1 MSKGMV
7 PSQVGCR
14 ISIGTRPR
22 STRKSRS
29 HDSKT
34 SAAEDSAD
42 ARWTASAGLSPCCRE
57 SDLALSATA
66 RVTSWMT
73 RLSCWRKKSVMI
85 WSSSAGMPGE
95 RRRLMTSARVQA
107 DVITV
112 NLPATMS
119 FRMFWQI
126 SARDSS
132 SSASSEIQFV
142 ESQYR
147 LPPKSSVVNS
157 PHAPLGGIARPYAPQ
172 SLPATDL

>member
-1 MSKGMV
+1 MSIGMA
-7 PSQVGCR
+7 PSHVGSR

-22 STRKSRS
+22 TARKSWS

-34 SAAEDSAD
+34 SAPEDSAV
-42 ARWTASAGLSPCCRE
+42 ARWTASAGLSPCSRE
-57 SDLALSATA
+57 SDLALSATD
-66 RVTSWMT
+66 RVTSWIT

-85 WSSSAGMPGE
+85 WSSSTGMPGE
-95 RRRLMTSARVQA
+95 RRRLMTSARVHA
-107 DVITV
+107 DVTMV

-132 SSASSEIQFV
+132 SSASNEIQFV

-147 LPPKSSVVNS
+147 LRSNPAPVNS
-157 PHAPLGGIARPYAPQ
+157 PHAPLAGIPLQSVPQ
-172 SLPATDL
+172 SLPSTDP

>member
-1 MSKGMV
+1 MA
-7 PSQVGCR
+7 PSQVGSR

-22 STRKSRS
+22 SARKSRS

-34 SAAEDSAD
+34 PAPEDSAG
-42 ARWTASAGLSPCCRE
+42 ARWTASEGLSPCSRE

-66 RVTSWMT
+66 RVTSWTT
-73 RLSCWRKKSVMI
+73 RLSCWRKKSVMT

-95 RRRLMTSARVQA
+95 WRRLMTSARVHA

-119 FRMFWQI
+119 FSMFWQI
-126 SARDSS
+126 SARETS
-132 SSASSEIQFV
+132 SSASNEIQFV

-147 LPPKSSVVNS
+147 LRPNPAPVNS
-157 PHAPLGGIARPYAPQ
+157 PHAPLAGTALRSVPQ
-172 SLPATDL
+172 PLPSTDP